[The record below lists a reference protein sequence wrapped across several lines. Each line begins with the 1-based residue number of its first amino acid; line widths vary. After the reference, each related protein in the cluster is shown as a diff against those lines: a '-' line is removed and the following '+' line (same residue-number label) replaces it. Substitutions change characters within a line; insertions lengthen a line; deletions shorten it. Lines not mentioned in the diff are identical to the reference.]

1 MNFSNE
7 NYKLIALNTSTN
19 DYSHTHTPGEAFFI
33 LINSIE
39 QTDLDNLCK
48 YISNY
53 YHELDPSLNMTID
66 ESYKITQNLDLDI
79 ETKNIIYNIAKKCIK
94 DGLTLGTKTINKG
107 TINTSEWLSHSI
119 YVAEVCSTL
128 AIHLNLDDKCAETL
142 GLLHDYGRKN
152 IHSFNHTILGFEN
165 LIDIGWYSE
174 AIGCLTHSFLNA
186 GRCSNNEPALE
197 GFYVDNN
204 GNPKWKENSYKD
216 DLTLFLENYNYSP
229 YDLLLNIAD
238 LTATS
243 KGITTIHERIADIAT
258 RRTIDKTNR
267 GYFLCDLINT
277 LIKILNKTNQNSENY
292 QFIKTTSDVSLEN
305 IENYLKI
312 ISSHFYKTFFVQEKI
327 DYKKTL

>member
-33 LINSIE
+33 LINSIK

-79 ETKNIIYNIAKKCIK
+79 ETKNLIYNIAKKCIK

-292 QFIKTTSDVSLEN
+292 QFIKATFDVSLEN

-312 ISSHFYKTFFVQEKI
+312 ISSHFYKTFFNQEKK